1 MKFTFLSTAL
11 GAAFLSTTAVANTP
25 DLCTADIEDLR
36 MIKPSSCD
44 PTDRVGPAITVGSN
58 IFNNDE
64 DHFVIGSP
72 AKASSVETR
81 KLKKEKKEKSD
92 KKTKNKATSKIINV
106 YLPGKL
112 GRVILSYVMPM
123 QYLLRDKFLS

>member
-81 KLKKEKKEKSD
+81 KLKKAKKGKTD
-92 KKTKNKATSKIINV
+92 KKTKNAISKIINV

-112 GRVILSYVMPM
+112 GRVILSCDAPAIFVA
-123 QYLLRDKFLS
+123 R